1 MVFTAQAAV
10 PFVDDWF
17 RSSILVYSKN
27 GALAFDRRQV
37 RYHTQVK
44 VQRESNKGLP
54 ADKARGVCLVVSL
67 SLNFT
72 TRQIPHTL
80 RLRRRYPAQP
90 YVLQAS

>member
-44 VQRESNKGLP
+44 VQRESNTHEP
-54 ADKARGVCLVVSL
+54 
-67 SLNFT
+67 
-72 TRQIPHTL
+72 
-80 RLRRRYPAQP
+80 
-90 YVLQAS
+90 